1 MRNILKKQGASGEE
15 VEDLLNELQGKMQNV
30 EDVMKA
36 DENRQNELLARRLDA
51 RRQKRKKLTEKLN
64 EVEQKL

>member
-1 MRNILKKQGASGEE
+1 M
-15 VEDLLNELQGKMQNV
+15 LNELQGKMQNV

>member
-1 MRNILKKQGASGEE
+1 MKKQGASGEE

>member
-30 EDVMKA
+30 ENVMKA